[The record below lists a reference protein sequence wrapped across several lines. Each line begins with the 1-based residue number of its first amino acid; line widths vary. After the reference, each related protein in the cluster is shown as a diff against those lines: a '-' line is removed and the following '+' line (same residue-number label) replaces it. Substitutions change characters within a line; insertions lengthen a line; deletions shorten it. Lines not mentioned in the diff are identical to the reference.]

1 MSARNNSAV
10 LFCNIGWMEHYR
22 GQSATDQITGGG
34 SYVQEEGMG
43 HEVCNF
49 AEYRNKVYG
58 YVQPPRANSQPGD
71 GQINIDRL
79 GGKGKDFVENVLVIW
94 TATRPKVG
102 SVVIGWYKDAT
113 VYRFYQNFPTIPKL
127 HNDNGLHGYRIV
139 AKASDVTLLPVD
151 QRNCSIPRGVKGGMG
166 QANVW
171 FAAAPE
177 SKGLVKDVL
186 KLVGGKPT
194 ARRRNRSSK
203 TDPDHNAKVESAAVR
218 EVWKYYESNSYTLE
232 SVEKDNVGWD
242 LEAKSGRLTLKIEV
256 KGLSGELAA
265 AQLSPNEYLA
275 FSDRSPNYR
284 LAIVV
289 NALTSPRLIICRYS
303 EEEERWVVDG
313 DHNSEIIVQT
323 KESAVI
329 RVTN

>member
-1 MSARNNSAV
+1 
-10 LFCNIGWMEHYR
+10 MEHYR

-113 VYRFYQNFPTIPKL
+113 VYRFYQYFPTIPKL

-151 QRNCSIPRGVKGGMG
+151 RRNCSIPRGVKGGMG

-171 FAAAPE
+171 FATAPE
-177 SKGLVKDVL
+177 SKGLVDDVL
-186 KLVGGKPT
+186 KLVDGMPT
-194 ARRRNRSSK
+194 ARRGNRSSK
-203 TDPDHNAKVESAAVR
+203 TDPDHNAKVERAAVR
-218 EVWKYYESNSYTLE
+218 EVRKYYESNSYTVD

-242 LEAKSGRLTLKIEV
+242 LEATFRQIKLKIEV
-256 KGLSGELAA
+256 KGLSGQLAV

-275 FSDRSPNYR
+275 FTDQSPSYR

-289 NALTSPRLIICRYS
+289 NALTSPSLIICRYS
-303 EEEERWVVDG
+303 TEEKRWIVDG
-313 DHNSEIIVQT
+313 DQNSEIIIKPRQ
-323 KESAVI
+323 SAEI
-329 RVTN
+329 RVLSEF